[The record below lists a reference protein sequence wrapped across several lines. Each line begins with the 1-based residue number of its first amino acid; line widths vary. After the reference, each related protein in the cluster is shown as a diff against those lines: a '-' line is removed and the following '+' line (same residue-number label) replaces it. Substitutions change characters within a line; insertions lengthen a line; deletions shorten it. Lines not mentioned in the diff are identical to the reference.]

1 MLEADLRKLRPIS
14 ADSHVTE
21 PPDCYSLRLES
32 KFRDRAP
39 YLVNDPVKG
48 AQFVIEGMTPIR
60 IGSLAAAGV
69 PASEIKKQQARSF
82 DMLHRGGWDPKARIA
97 DMERDGV
104 AAEVIYPSVGM
115 AVFFTPDIE
124 LAAACCRAYN
134 LWLEEYCSA
143 VPDRLFGIGQS
154 AAVSPQELIED
165 IRRIKAQ
172 GLRGVMLPLEPGVSD
187 FDDPMYDEAWAAA
200 AEFDLPLSFHVLPR
214 TKTGAETS
222 LQKAR
227 GGKLANILSITR
239 LNQEVINTFV
249 LGGVFERIP
258 SLKLICVEADAG
270 WVPHY
275 AHRMD
280 HGWERFRTML
290 DSEGLQRPPS
300 TYILNNVY
308 FTFQDDRIA
317 LQAAHLMNS
326 KRLLWASDFPHN
338 DSTWPDSLSL
348 LERHTEGVPD
358 ETVTDIVRNN
368 VVELY
373 GLPVAA

>member
-21 PPDCYSLRLES
+21 PPDCYSSRLDS

-69 PASEIKKQQARSF
+69 PTSEIKKQQARSF

-172 GLRGVMLPLEPGVSD
+172 GLRGVMLPLEPGVAD

-290 DSEGLQRPPS
+290 DSEGLQQPPS

-368 VVELY
+368 VIELY
-373 GLPVAA
+373 SLPVAA